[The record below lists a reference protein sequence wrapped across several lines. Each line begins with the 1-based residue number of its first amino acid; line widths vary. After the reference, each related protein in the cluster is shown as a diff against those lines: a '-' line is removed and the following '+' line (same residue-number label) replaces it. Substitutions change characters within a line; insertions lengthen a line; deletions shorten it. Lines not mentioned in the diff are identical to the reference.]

1 MRKKINLRINCN
13 HIVILSL
20 LSVILF
26 SNILVSNLA
35 AAQEEELILDITDG
49 SYEQINEIFEGEY
62 FLVSTYILNESDI
75 PTYQVNVKIE
85 FDGKTY
91 QIIAEG
97 ENPELLFEAPQVSED
112 TLFIIKASKV
122 GFLSDNLTINVLNKP
137 QLIITPDA
145 YTVEANKQFSV
156 IVTDEN
162 GKYITGATV
171 GIQSCTGEGSTDI
184 TNDNGRAWLIAPEIH
199 SEITL
204 IAQKDGYSTFKP
216 VILGVNRNPGSIEL
230 LIQNPYAPIFIAIV
244 LLVFAIFY
252 VNLRQKNTMV
262 KNSNKVFKKHSSK
275 QYNSEGGN
283 NPTPS
288 YIASKKTVEKY
299 KLKENDKIEPKR
311 GPKIEEIRIH
321 RSSNDKKIISIGDGD
336 NRERK
341 KSSGNIIDKHDC
353 EWFEGTNN
361 IKYEIDK
368 ITGKIDEEG
377 VDKWFEGTGDI
388 RAKIDE
394 KVRKKDKDKS

>member
-122 GFLSDNLTINVLNKP
+122 GFSSDNLTINVLNKP

-162 GKYITGATV
+162 GKYIKGATV

-216 VILGVNRNPGSIEL
+216 VILGVNRNPGSI
-230 LIQNPYAPIFIAIV
+230 
-244 LLVFAIFY
+244 
-252 VNLRQKNTMV
+252 
-262 KNSNKVFKKHSSK
+262 
-275 QYNSEGGN
+275 
-283 NPTPS
+283 
-288 YIASKKTVEKY
+288 
-299 KLKENDKIEPKR
+299 
-311 GPKIEEIRIH
+311 
-321 RSSNDKKIISIGDGD
+321 
-336 NRERK
+336 
-341 KSSGNIIDKHDC
+341 
-353 EWFEGTNN
+353 
-361 IKYEIDK
+361 
-368 ITGKIDEEG
+368 
-377 VDKWFEGTGDI
+377 
-388 RAKIDE
+388 
-394 KVRKKDKDKS
+394 